1 MSTLAYSH
9 VQPSAVEVAGAD
21 HAEAAPRR
29 GFWQRFLDALIASRQ
44 RQADREIA
52 YYLARRG
59 GVFTDDVEREVM
71 QRLSGRR
78 SL

>member
-1 MSTLAYSH
+1 MSTLTYSH
-9 VQPSAVEVAGAD
+9 VQPSAAAGA
-21 HAEAAPRR
+21 EADRAPRR

-71 QRLSGRR
+71 QRLAGRR
-78 SL
+78 AL